1 MNGEELKLDLRQA
14 QQANKKQQQ
23 QHDAIECKQIIKCNS
38 NLNSISS
45 TMSKL
50 NPATTPTTTKTLAN
64 GTTQAQKITLT
75 ERIRLKKQQI
85 EKENSF
91 DSINERNKIDKAAT
105 TTTKTKQPIE
115 ELDLSNLNDESI
127 ASDKFEKK
135 SVLADYSD
143 INDYSN
149 REDYDLDNENN
160 DNVNKQNHS
169 NEQHKHSLLFP
180 GYVPIA
186 FGFLK
191 QDKRPRYWCLRMITS
206 PWFER
211 VSMFVIIVN
220 CITLG
225 MYQPCNDNPC
235 TSTRCVVLQYLDHI
249 IYVFFAIEM
258 FIKIIA
264 MGFVGKETYMAETWN
279 RLDFFIVIAG

>member
-1 MNGEELKLDLRQA
+1 MP
-14 QQANKKQQQ
+14 
-23 QHDAIECKQIIKCNS
+23 
-38 NLNSISS
+38 
-45 TMSKL
+45 KL
-50 NPATTPTTTKTLAN
+50 NPSTTSVTKIRTN
-64 GTTQAQKITLT
+64 GTAQTAKFTLT
-75 ERIRLKKQQI
+75 ERVRLKKQQI
-85 EKENSF
+85 EKNNSF
-91 DSINERNKIDKAAT
+91 ESTNETTQKEKILTKA
-105 TTTKTKQPIE
+105 KPLSE
-115 ELDLSNLNDESI
+115 EPDLRYLNNELN
-127 ASDKFEKK
+127 ASDKSEKK
-135 SVLADYSD
+135 SISADYSD
-143 INDYSN
+143 NNNYSN
-149 REDYDLDNENN
+149 REEFDLDNEKY
-160 DNVNKQNHS
+160 DNVIKQSHS

-186 FGFLK
+186 FGYLK
-191 QDKRPRYWCLRMITS
+191 QDTRPRYWCLRMITS

-211 VSMFVIIVN
+211 VSMLVIIVN

-264 MGFVGKETYMAETWN
+264 MGFVGKDTYMAETWN

>member
-1 MNGEELKLDLRQA
+1 MNGKELKLDLRQPHYSY
-14 QQANKKQQQ
+14 KKTQPN
-23 QHDAIECKQIIKCNS
+23 DAYECKQIK
-38 NLNSISS
+38 NLNSNSNSILSD
-45 TMSKL
+45 MPKL
-50 NPATTPTTTKTLAN
+50 NPSTTSVTKIRTN
-64 GTTQAQKITLT
+64 GTAQTAKFTLT
-75 ERIRLKKQQI
+75 ERVRLKKQQI
-85 EKENSF
+85 EKNNSF
-91 DSINERNKIDKAAT
+91 ESTNETTQKEKILTKA
-105 TTTKTKQPIE
+105 KPLSE
-115 ELDLSNLNDESI
+115 EPDLRYLNNELN
-127 ASDKFEKK
+127 ASDKSEKK
-135 SVLADYSD
+135 SISADYSD
-143 INDYSN
+143 NNNYSN
-149 REDYDLDNENN
+149 REEFDLDNEKY
-160 DNVNKQNHS
+160 DNVIKQSHS

-186 FGFLK
+186 FGYLK
-191 QDKRPRYWCLRMITS
+191 QDTRPRYWCLRMITS

-211 VSMFVIIVN
+211 VSMLVIIVN

-264 MGFVGKETYMAETWN
+264 MGFVGKDTYMAETWN

>member
-1 MNGEELKLDLRQA
+1 MNVEELKLDLRQA
-14 QQANKKQQQ
+14 HHVNKKKQQF
-23 QHDAIECKQIIKCNS
+23 DANECKQINNFNS
-38 NLNSISS
+38 NFNSISS
-45 TMSKL
+45 TMSKM
-50 NPATTPTTTKTLAN
+50 NPATTSAKKLLVN
-64 GTTQAQKITLT
+64 GTSQTEKVTLT
-75 ERIRLKKQQI
+75 ERVQLKKQQI
-85 EKENSF
+85 ENEHSFNSA
-91 DSINERNKIDKAAT
+91 DDCKKRDKLELAM
-105 TTTKTKQPIE
+105 KSKQPIE
-115 ELDLSNLNDESI
+115 EIDLNNLNNESI

-135 SVLADYSD
+135 SIQADYSD
-143 INDYSN
+143 NNDYSN

-160 DNVNKQNHS
+160 DNLNKQSYS

-186 FGFLK
+186 FGYLK
-191 QDKRPRYWCLRMITS
+191 QDTRPRYWCLRMITS

-211 VSMFVIIVN
+211 VSMLVIIVN

-235 TSTRCVVLQYLDHI
+235 TSTRCVVLQYLDHV

-264 MGFVGKETYMAETWN
+264 MGFIGKETYMAETWN